1 MRKLK
6 MVSILV
12 LAAFLIVSFAQ
23 PVMAGKDK
31 ININTASKKEL
42 TKLKG
47 VGDKKA
53 DRIIE
58 YRKEH
63 PFKKIED
70 LMNVK
75 GIKQKVLDKNKDLI
89 TVKDE

>member
-1 MRKLK
+1 MKKVK

-12 LAAFLIVSFAQ
+12 LAVFLIASFAQ
-23 PVMAGKDK
+23 PIMAGKGK
-31 ININTASKKEL
+31 ININTATKKEL
-42 TKLKG
+42 TTLKG
-47 VGDKKA
+47 VGDKIA

-63 PFKKIED
+63 SFKTIED
-70 LMNVK
+70 LMEVK
-75 GIKQKVLDKNKDLI
+75 GIGQKIFDNNKDLI

>member
-1 MRKLK
+1 MGKIKRSL
-6 MVSILV
+6 IFV
-12 LAAFLIVSFAQ
+12 LAVLLLASFCQ
-23 PVMAGKDK
+23 PVVAGKGK

-42 TKLKG
+42 TTLKG
-47 VGDKKA
+47 IGDKIA

-58 YRKEH
+58 YREKH

-70 LMNVK
+70 LMDVK
-75 GIKQKVLDKNKDLI
+75 GIGQKVFDKNKDLI

>member
-1 MRKLK
+1 MKRLK

-12 LAAFLIVSFAQ
+12 MVAFLIVSFAQ
-23 PVMAGKDK
+23 PIMADKGK

-42 TKLKG
+42 TTLKG
-47 VGDKKA
+47 VGDKIA

-58 YRKEH
+58 YRKAH
-63 PFKKIED
+63 PFKTIED

-75 GIKQKVLDKNKDLI
+75 GIGQKLFDKNKDLI
-89 TVKDE
+89 TVKA

>member
-1 MRKLK
+1 MGRIKRSL
-6 MVSILV
+6 IFV
-12 LAAFLIVSFAQ
+12 LAVLLLASFYQ
-23 PVMAGKDK
+23 PVMASKGK

-42 TKLKG
+42 TTLKG
-47 VGDKKA
+47 VGDKIA

-58 YRKEH
+58 YREAH

-70 LMNVK
+70 LMDVK
-75 GIKQKVLDKNKDLI
+75 GMGQKVFDKNKDLI